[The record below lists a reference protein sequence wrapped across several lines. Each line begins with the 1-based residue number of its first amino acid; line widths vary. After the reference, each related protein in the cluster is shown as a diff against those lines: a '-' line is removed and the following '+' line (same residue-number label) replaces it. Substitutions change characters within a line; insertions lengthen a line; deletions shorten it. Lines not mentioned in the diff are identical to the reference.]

1 MLEHEHKGIFS
12 LNLKKLTNPVDD
24 LKLILVLLNEML
36 LMMLV
41 CKLVLKQRED
51 LSRYGEIINNF
62 LLGTV
67 CSTTFCE
74 NCLFKIIIITIIISI
89 VIIIVIIVIIII
101 IIIIII

>member
-1 MLEHEHKGIFS
+1 MLEDEHKGIFS

-24 LKLILVLLNEML
+24 LKSILVLLNEML

-51 LSRYGEIINNF
+51 LSRYGEAIKSF

-67 CSTTFCE
+67 CSTIFCT
-74 NCLFKIIIITIIISI
+74 NCLFKKYLMHLSTI
-89 VIIIVIIVIIII
+89 VVGK
-101 IIIIII
+101 

>member
-1 MLEHEHKGIFS
+1 MLEDEHKGIFS

-24 LKLILVLLNEML
+24 LKSILVLLNEML

-51 LSRYGEIINNF
+51 LSRYGEAIKSF

-67 CSTTFCE
+67 CSTIFCE
-74 NCLFKIIIITIIISI
+74 NYLFR
-89 VIIIVIIVIIII
+89 IIII
-101 IIIIII
+101 IIISIAIIIVIIFIIIIII